1 MCARYDLT
9 DVSGMASYPSQIG
22 PAKAL
27 KAIAMFVSERDN
39 GVRLA
44 ALNAIVVVYDLVGE
58 NVYKLIGPIADK
70 DLRSGSELCAYI
82 LHGWQSYS
90 RAH

>member
-1 MCARYDLT
+1 
-9 DVSGMASYPSQIG
+9 
-22 PAKAL
+22 
-27 KAIAMFVSERDN
+27 MFVSERDN

-70 DLRSGSELCAYI
+70 DLRFGNVLWVCAFLIVCSLIQERIKRGSKKGGEGATEAAPVPTKVFTR
-82 LHGWQSYS
+82 SN
-90 RAH
+90 

>member
-1 MCARYDLT
+1 
-9 DVSGMASYPSQIG
+9 
-22 PAKAL
+22 
-27 KAIAMFVSERDN
+27 MFVSERDN

-70 DLRSGSELCAYI
+70 DLRFGNGFWVCGCISHRLQPYSG
-82 LHGWQSYS
+82 
-90 RAH
+90 AHQARIQEGRRRSD

>member
-1 MCARYDLT
+1 
-9 DVSGMASYPSQIG
+9 
-22 PAKAL
+22 
-27 KAIAMFVSERDN
+27 MFVSERDN

-70 DLRSGSELCAYI
+70 DLRFGNGLWVWVYFSSSAALFRSASSEDPR
-82 LHGWQSYS
+82 
-90 RAH
+90 RAAKERLKLRLSQPRFLLEAIE